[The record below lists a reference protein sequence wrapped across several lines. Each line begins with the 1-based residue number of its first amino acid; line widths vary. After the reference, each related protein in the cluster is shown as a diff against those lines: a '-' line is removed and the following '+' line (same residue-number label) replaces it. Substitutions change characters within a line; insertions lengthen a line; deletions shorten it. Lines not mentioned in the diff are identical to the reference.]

1 MTEKILE
8 GKITFVQ
15 YEKKYVTIEYLHNGK
30 SKTVN
35 GSIKEADLLK
45 SKDEK
50 AIKKLHHFREGDEV
64 SFVLVK
70 SARGD
75 KMAADHILF
84 RFNNS
89 LSALLHK
96 ATTENKFSGYLKQV
110 DDKYFIKEIGSYH
123 FFPLK
128 LSPWEKEPPPAAV
141 NEPVLF
147 MLENFVNADKAV
159 AVLLNRQFIPEFKK
173 AEQYF
178 EKKAVIDATVF
189 KISPHG
195 IYLNVIGNKI
205 QAKVPLPPVS
215 KAGVSEKPGDT
226 VKIIITY
233 IGAEKIAVKRV

>member
-1 MTEKILE
+1 MEKPLE
-8 GKITFVQ
+8 GKVTFVQ
-15 YEKKYVTIEYLHNGK
+15 YDKKYVTIEYLHNGK

-45 SKDEK
+45 SAEGKATKD
-50 AIKKLHHFREGDEV
+50 HYFREGDEV
-64 SFVLVK
+64 SFVLTK

-75 KMAADHILF
+75 KMVADRIRF

-96 ATTENKFSGYLKQV
+96 ATTDNKFSGYLKQV

-128 LSPWEKEPPPAAV
+128 LSPWELEPSPAAL

-147 MLENFVNADKAV
+147 MLENFSNPDKAV
-159 AVLLNRQFIPEFKK
+159 AVLLNRQFIPEYMK
-173 AEQYF
+173 AEWYF
-178 EKKAVIDATVF
+178 ENETVIDAIIT
-189 KISPHG
+189 KITPHG

-205 QAKVPLPPVS
+205 QAKIPLPAA
-215 KAGVSEKPGDT
+215 KADLTEKPGDK
-226 VKIIITY
+226 VKIIITHL
-233 IGAEKIAVKRV
+233 GAEKIVVKRV

>member
-1 MTEKILE
+1 MDDKKLE

-15 YEKKYVTIEYLHNGK
+15 YDKKYVTIEYLHNGK
-30 SKTVN
+30 LKTVN

-45 SKDEK
+45 EK
-50 AIKKLHHFREGDEV
+50 EDKATKKLHHFREGDEV
-64 SFVLVK
+64 TFVLTR

-75 KMAADHILF
+75 KMVADQIQF

-128 LSPWEKEPPPAAV
+128 LSPWEKEPPPTAV

-147 MLENFVNADKAV
+147 MLENFSNPDKAT
-159 AVLLNRQFIPEFKK
+159 ALLLNRQFIPEYKK
-173 AEQYF
+173 AQQLF
-178 EKKAVIDATVF
+178 ENNTVIDARIF
-189 KISPHG
+189 KTGPHG
-195 IYLNVIGNKI
+195 IYLNVIGDKI
-205 QAKVPLPPVS
+205 QAKLPLRTS
-215 KAGVSEKPGDT
+215 ETDLIEKPGD
-226 VKIIITY
+226 KIKIMITY
-233 IGAEKIAVKRV
+233 LGAEKIVVKRV